1 MSDIKKDGMYS
12 IDEMV
17 IQKLTPLSSRYI
29 QRYAKKVGI
38 KKIDNGYKFFGFQI
52 VEMNDEY
59 TTRHAKK
66 EEKKE
71 ARRKKE
77 ENKTPL
83 PDGDSLDADDETVEI
98 PMQDYEQIQIILK
111 ERDVNQNEIKM
122 LTKRVEEYQ
131 TDIKYFKDTLTEALS
146 SMKESLKSIQQ
157 QNYIQA
163 KEKGFDKK

>member
-1 MSDIKKDGMYS
+1 MSDIKNDGMYS

-17 IQKLTPLSSRYI
+17 IEKLTPLSSRYI

-52 VEMNDEY
+52 IEMNDEY

-77 ENKTPL
+77 ENKAPL
-83 PDGDSLDADDETVEI
+83 PGADEDTIEI
-98 PMQDYEQIQIILK
+98 PMQEFENIQLVLK
-111 ERDVNQNEIKM
+111 QRDVNQNKIEM

-157 QNYIQA
+157 QNYISA
-163 KEKGFDKK
+163 KEKGFDKE

>member
-1 MSDIKKDGMYS
+1 MSDIINDGMYS

-17 IQKLTPLSSRYI
+17 NQNLTPLSLRYV

-38 KKIDNGYKFFGFQI
+38 KKVDNGYKFFGFQI
-52 VEMNDEY
+52 TEMNNEY

-66 EEKKE
+66 EEKRE

-77 ENKTPL
+77 ENTPPL
-83 PDGDSLDADDETVEI
+83 TDGEYTGADEDTIEI
-98 PMQDYEQIQIILK
+98 SVKDYDNIQRTIAREDIHLNK
-111 ERDVNQNEIKM
+111 IEM
-122 LTKRVEEYQ
+122 LTQRVEEYQ

-157 QNYIQA
+157 QNYISA

>member
-1 MSDIKKDGMYS
+1 MSDIKNDGMYS

-17 IQKLTPLSSRYI
+17 IEKLTPLSSRYI

-52 VEMNDEY
+52 TEMNNEY

-77 ENKTPL
+77 ENKAPF
-83 PDGDSLDADDETVEI
+83 PDGEYKGADEDTIEI
-98 PMQDYEQIQIILK
+98 SVKDFDNVQRTIAREDTHLK
-111 ERDVNQNEIKM
+111 EIQM

-157 QNYIQA
+157 QNYISA

>member
-1 MSDIKKDGMYS
+1 MSDIINDGMYS

-17 IQKLTPLSSRYI
+17 NQNLTPLSSRYV

-38 KKIDNGYKFFGFQI
+38 KKVDNGYKFFGFQI
-52 VEMNDEY
+52 TEMNNEY

-66 EEKKE
+66 EEKRE

-77 ENKTPL
+77 ENTPPL
-83 PDGDSLDADDETVEI
+83 TDGEYTGADEDTIEI
-98 PMQDYEQIQIILK
+98 SVKDYDNIQRTIAREDIHLNK
-111 ERDVNQNEIKM
+111 IEM
-122 LTKRVEEYQ
+122 LTQRVEEYQ

-157 QNYIQA
+157 QNYISA

>member
-1 MSDIKKDGMYS
+1 MSDIKNDGMYS
-12 IDEMV
+12 IDEIV
-17 IQKLTPLSSRYI
+17 IEKLTPLSSRYI

-52 VEMNDEY
+52 TEMNNEY

-77 ENKTPL
+77 ENKAPF
-83 PDGDSLDADDETVEI
+83 PDGESLGADEDTIEI
-98 PMQDYEQIQIILK
+98 PMQEFENIQLVLK
-111 ERDVNQNEIKM
+111 ERDVNQKEIKM

-157 QNYIQA
+157 QNYISA
-163 KEKGFDKK
+163 KEKGFDKE

>member
-1 MSDIKKDGMYS
+1 MSDIKNDGMYS

-17 IQKLTPLSSRYI
+17 IEKLTPLSSRYI

-52 VEMNDEY
+52 TEMNDEY

-66 EEKKE
+66 EEKRE
-71 ARRKKE
+71 ARLKKE
-77 ENKTPL
+77 ENKAPL
-83 PDGDSLDADDETVEI
+83 PNGEYKGADEDTIEI
-98 PMQDYEQIQIILK
+98 SVKDFDNVQRTIAREDTHLK
-111 ERDVNQNEIKM
+111 EIQM

-157 QNYIQA
+157 QNYISA

>member
-1 MSDIKKDGMYS
+1 MSDIKNDGMYS

-17 IQKLTPLSSRYI
+17 IEKLTPLSSRYI

-52 VEMNDEY
+52 TEMNDEY

-77 ENKTPL
+77 ENKAPL
-83 PDGDSLDADDETVEI
+83 PDGEYTGADEDTIEI
-98 PMQDYEQIQIILK
+98 SVKDFDNLQRTIAREDTHLK
-111 ERDVNQNEIKM
+111 EIQM

-157 QNYIQA
+157 QNYISA
-163 KEKGFDKK
+163 KEKGFDKE